1 MKLTIIYFD
10 LITDPSNLFMEDN
23 VRDGVATIKYHYA
36 ESHVPSSGD
45 YYPTKES
52 ENSLFVWMLIIYMD
66 W

>member
-1 MKLTIIYFD
+1 
-10 LITDPSNLFMEDN
+10 MEDN
-23 VRDGVATIKYHYA
+23 VRDGVATTKHHYA

-52 ENSLFVWMLIIYMD
+52 ENSLFIWMLIIYMD